1 MQYMLLINEDES
13 VYAGEEGAA
22 LMEKTLAGHMK
33 LIEKLSVSGKE
44 WSGNRLKSGST
55 ATTIRY
61 KAGDYAAGGGALH
74 DGPFAETHEELG
86 GYYIVEAENLEE
98 AIEWARLI
106 PVPGDGAVEIRP
118 IWPDEDM

>member
-61 KAGDYAAGGGALH
+61 KAGEAALH

-86 GYYIVEAENLEE
+86 GYYIVETDTLDE
-98 AIEWARLI
+98 AIELARLI

>member
-1 MQYMLLINEDES
+1 MQYMLLINEGEDA
-13 VYAGEEGAA
+13 YAGEDAA
-22 LMEKTLAGHMK
+22 KVMEATMAGHMA
-33 LIEKLSVSGKE
+33 LIEKLTASGKE
-44 WSGNRLKSGST
+44 WSGNRLREAAT

-61 KAGDYAAGGGALH
+61 KAGEAALH

-86 GYYIVEAENLEE
+86 GYYIVETDTLDE
-98 AIEWARLI
+98 AIELARLI

>member
-13 VYAGEEGAA
+13 IYAGEEGAA
-22 LMEKTLAGHMK
+22 LMEKTLAGHMA

-44 WSGNRLKSGST
+44 WSGNRLKGAST

-61 KAGDYAAGGGALH
+61 KAGEGALH

-86 GYYIVEAENLEE
+86 GYYIVEADSLDE

-118 IWPDEDM
+118 VWPDEAM